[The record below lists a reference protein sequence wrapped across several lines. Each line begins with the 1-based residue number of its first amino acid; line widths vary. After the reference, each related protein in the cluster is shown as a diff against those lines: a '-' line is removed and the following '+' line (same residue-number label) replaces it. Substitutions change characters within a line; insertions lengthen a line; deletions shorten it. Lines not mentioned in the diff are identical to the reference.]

1 MSLIVETNII
11 ERIFYGMPN
20 EGFRHSEETRRK
32 IRLASTG
39 RKLSKE
45 ARKKISESNRRRK
58 VSDETRRKQSR
69 RMKEFCAS
77 GGQNLTKGRKHSEE
91 TRRKLSKL
99 AKKRLADPTK
109 HPMYGRKH
117 SAESRRRNSEA
128 QKKLHAG
135 GYQSPFKGK
144 KHSKSSIKKMRES
157 HKGAKA
163 PNKGRKHSEETKRKI
178 REARARQVIT
188 NETRRKM
195 SRSQKK
201 RVSRPDYVS
210 PRQGKKDSAETKKLK
225 SDIVKE
231 RYKDKTKHPFYGK
244 KHKKKTIKQM
254 KKSHIGYKATEET
267 KQKQS
272 LGLMGHYVS
281 KETRQ
286 KLRAKMLGKITKQ
299 ETKEKISKSLM
310 GKMAGAKNPMY
321 GKPAWNT
328 GKTGI
333 YSEATIEKFR
343 IARAKR
349 KFPAKDTTAEKI
361 LQGLCKAVNAKFTAQ
376 RDFDLG
382 FQHHQVDVFVEP
394 NICLEADGDY
404 WHANP
409 AEYPPSTVMHKASK
423 HRKQAVLARDIRAKD
438 ARINRGLEKL
448 GFQVLRFWGSDL
460 EKTPEECLRTIINA
474 LDANVN

>member
-1 MSLIVETNII
+1 MN
-11 ERIFYGMPN
+11 
-20 EGFRHSEETRRK
+20 K
-32 IRLASTG
+32 
-39 RKLSKE
+39 
-45 ARKKISESNRRRK
+45 RKKGR
-58 VSDETRRKQSR
+58 
-69 RMKEFCAS
+69 S
-77 GGQNLTKGRKHSEE
+77 GK
-91 TRRKLSKL
+91 
-99 AKKRLADPTK
+99 D

-117 SAESRRRNSEA
+117 SEESKRKMSESLRGKPSA
-128 QKKLHAG
+128 
-135 GYQSPFKGK
+135 FKGK
-144 KHSKSSIKKMRES
+144 THSKSSIKKMRES

-188 NETRRKM
+188 DEHRRNM
-195 SRSQKK
+195 SKGQKK
-201 RVSRPDYVS
+201 RVSRPDYVP

-231 RYKDKTKHPFYGK
+231 RYKDKTKHPMHGK
-244 KHKKKTIKQM
+244 HHTKKTKDQM
-254 KKSHIGYKATEET
+254 KKSHTGSKATEET
-267 KQKQS
+267 KRKQS

-281 KETRQ
+281 QETRQ
-286 KLRAKMLGKITKQ
+286 KIREKNLGHKTSEKTRSKIIESRKRRPMRG
-299 ETKEKISKSLM
+299 EE
-310 GKMAGAKNPMY
+310 NPMY

-409 AEYPPSTVMHKASK
+409 AQYPPSTVMHKVSR
-423 HRKQAVLARDIRAKD
+423 HRKQEVLARDIRAKD

-474 LDANVN
+474 LDVNVN

>member
-1 MSLIVETNII
+1 
-11 ERIFYGMPN
+11 MPK
-20 EGFRHSEETRRK
+20 EGFRHSKESKEK
-32 IRLASTG
+32 QRLASTG

-45 ARKKISESNRRRK
+45 SRKKISESNRRRK

-69 RMKEFCAS
+69 RMKEFYAS
-77 GGQNLTKGRKHSEE
+77 GGRNPTKGRKHSEE

-128 QKKLHAG
+128 QKKLHDSG
-135 GYQSPFKGK
+135 HQSGFKGK

-210 PRQGKKDSAETKKLK
+210 PRQGKKDSAETRKLK

-267 KQKQS
+267 KRKQS

-281 KETRQ
+281 QETRQ
-286 KLRAKMLGKITKQ
+286 KIREKNLGHKTSEKTRSKIIESRKRRPMRG
-299 ETKEKISKSLM
+299 EE
-310 GKMAGAKNPMY
+310 NPMY

-409 AEYPPSTVMHKASK
+409 AQYPPNTVVHKVSR